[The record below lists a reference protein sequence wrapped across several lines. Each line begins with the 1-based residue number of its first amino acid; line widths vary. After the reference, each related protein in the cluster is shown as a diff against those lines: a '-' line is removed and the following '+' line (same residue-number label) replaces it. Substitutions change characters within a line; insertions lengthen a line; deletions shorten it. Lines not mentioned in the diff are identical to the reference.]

1 MKPVHAQKPVP
12 VMPARL
18 VLVALVQLS
27 LHVLSLGTLSAAK
40 LQAFPDQLAHPPEQQ
55 TGPE

>member
-18 VLVALVQLS
+18 VLIALVQLS
-27 LHVLSLGTLSAAK
+27 SLVLSLGTLFAAK
-40 LQAFPDQLAHPPEQQ
+40 LSAFPDQLARPPEQQ